1 MHASAVFAIVIKLL
15 PSVVGVLHHLV
26 KVISSSSGELKIYLA
41 IDGYAFSIKNSETI
55 VENLGSIHGHCPDK
69 RASSAGNENKRPKTN
84 EFLCG
89 FVTRFE
95 IFKLVCILR
104 VVLWRGQF
112 NAFICSTKVFCSS
125 LVFFFTLLAS
135 LSCGGEKY

>member
-55 VENLGSIHGHCPDK
+55 
-69 RASSAGNENKRPKTN
+69 T
-84 EFLCG
+84 
-89 FVTRFE
+89 TT
-95 IFKLVCILR
+95 KLL
-104 VVLWRGQF
+104 
-112 NAFICSTKVFCSS
+112 
-125 LVFFFTLLAS
+125 
-135 LSCGGEKY
+135 